1 MQFLRLTGKVL
12 CHEYAHAPE
21 LQDRVWL
28 RPQWLVDVM
37 RELVRHDLQ
46 EQLEA
51 VGSADASARQ
61 IQELGQVFLEKGEL
75 DRGLLPWL
83 WRDLR
88 PAVGEQQL
96 DFLLQLMAQ
105 LGLLTQV
112 PHPEGARWLLPM
124 RLPLHRPDISASAAH
139 ARFGAF
145 LSRVA
150 GVDSLAG
157 LEDVPIA
164 SLGTALSFIYK
175 DVVVNQVSTQAA
187 LELARDKAYDKADQ
201 LLGEGPDPHGLSRDE
216 IGAIH
221 IYTQEAPVYRSLN
234 AALRQNEREAVK
246 PYWGYIRLLQHALFK
261 LPKDT
266 TGTLFRG
273 AKVTWMPLAELEA
286 QLKQL
291 IPSPAA
297 QELSPEIWW
306 AFSSTSPTLQ
316 AVKKFLG
323 DAGERVIYAID
334 GGSSARDVRL
344 YSDFQDG
351 SVSWQCSNRSPCL
364 CLYCLSCRCTGRLS
378 CGWHA
383 QRY

>member
-1 MQFLRLTGKVL
+1 
-12 CHEYAHAPE
+12 
-21 LQDRVWL
+21 
-28 RPQWLVDVM
+28 
-37 RELVRHDLQ
+37 
-46 EQLEA
+46 
-51 VGSADASARQ
+51 
-61 IQELGQVFLEKGEL
+61 
-75 DRGLLPWL
+75 
-83 WRDLR
+83 
-88 PAVGEQQL
+88 
-96 DFLLQLMAQ
+96 
-105 LGLLTQV
+105 
-112 PHPEGARWLLPM
+112 M

-175 DVVVNQVSTQAA
+175 DVVVNQASTQVA

-273 AKVTWMPLAELEA
+273 AKVTWMPLADMEA

-378 CGWHA
+378 CAWHA